1 MLWME
6 LGMKFSKKFQASAS
20 QTSIIFWVLLLF
32 FAGVATWSVV
42 FTIDKSAVVTGAIEP
57 QGKVVAVQNRF
68 ETKIKDI
75 LVDVGQHV
83 EVNDVL
89 FNLDPEQDI
98 GEAKELEFKIQQ
110 LSIKKKR
117 LSKQAKLQTN
127 LENDGSVAT
136 SLFGE
141 QKKILELEVLAFKT
155 REQSLVQELVVIE
168 RELNSAHAKIENNN
182 SLIKFLAEKV
192 RVYTELYNSGFEGK
206 LTLME
211 IEQNLADAQEKLQ
224 IGRED
229 LEKLLAQKKS
239 LQSKLEE
246 NKLEFD
252 RSVAVEFSETA
263 SDLQISSFKLDSLNQ
278 RVASFTVKAAVSGVI
293 SKVNTRNP
301 GEVIKSGTV
310 MAEMIPDGRPL
321 VFAVEVNPDIITDV
335 YVDAPVLIYL
345 SNMDA
350 RKNYPLAGT
359 LVEIDPDASIRDDG
373 SRFFGGVVSFE
384 EASPLVLP
392 GVDGSANII
401 LGERSVLEYFLEPI
415 IEALRGV
422 LGE

>member
-1 MLWME
+1 M
-6 LGMKFSKKFQASAS
+6 
-20 QTSIIFWVLLLF
+20 
-32 FAGVATWSVV
+32 
-42 FTIDKSAVVTGAIEP
+42 
-57 QGKVVAVQNRF
+57 
-68 ETKIKDI
+68 
-75 LVDVGQHV
+75 
-83 EVNDVL
+83 
-89 FNLDPEQDI
+89 
-98 GEAKELEFKIQQ
+98 
-110 LSIKKKR
+110 
-117 LSKQAKLQTN
+117 SKQAKLQTN
-127 LENDGSVAT
+127 LENDGSVTA
-136 SLFGE
+136 SLFEE
-141 QKKILELEVLAFKT
+141 QQKILELEVLAFKT
-155 REQSLVQELVVIE
+155 RKQSLVQELVVIE

-182 SLIKFLAEKV
+182 SLIKFLTEKV
-192 RVYTELYNSGFEGK
+192 RVYRELYDSGFEGK

-211 IEQNLADAQEKLQ
+211 IEQSLADAQEKLQ

-252 RSVAVEFSETA
+252 RTVAVEFSETA
-263 SDLQISSFKLDSLNQ
+263 NDLQVSSLKLDSLNQ

-310 MAEMIPDGRPL
+310 MAEVIPDGRPL

-335 YVDAPVLIYL
+335 YVDAPVLVYL

-384 EASPLVLP
+384 DASPLVLP

>member
-1 MLWME
+1 M
-6 LGMKFSKKFQASAS
+6 
-20 QTSIIFWVLLLF
+20 
-32 FAGVATWSVV
+32 
-42 FTIDKSAVVTGAIEP
+42 
-57 QGKVVAVQNRF
+57 
-68 ETKIKDI
+68 
-75 LVDVGQHV
+75 
-83 EVNDVL
+83 
-89 FNLDPEQDI
+89 
-98 GEAKELEFKIQQ
+98 
-110 LSIKKKR
+110 
-117 LSKQAKLQTN
+117 
-127 LENDGSVAT
+127 
-136 SLFGE
+136 
-141 QKKILELEVLAFKT
+141 AFKT

-182 SLIKFLAEKV
+182 SLIKFLTEKV
-192 RVYTELYNSGFEGK
+192 RVYRELYDSGFEGK

-211 IEQNLADAQEKLQ
+211 IEQSLADAQEKLQ

-263 SDLQISSFKLDSLNQ
+263 NDLQISSLKLDSLNQ

-310 MAEMIPDGRPL
+310 MAEVIPDGRPL

-335 YVDAPVLIYL
+335 YVDAPVLVYL

-359 LVEIDPDASIRDDG
+359 LVEIEPDASIRDDG
-373 SRFFGGVVSFE
+373 SRFFGGVVSFQDT
-384 EASPLVLP
+384 SPLVLP